1 MGLPHHHKKNTSS
14 AMDKIQEI
22 YKNHKLAILELSKK
36 GTDLLING
44 NFRSFEQ
51 GLVDVLNDLHNKIC
65 VQMINE
71 TMNNPLFE
79 EKIKEIGSSEGVTS
93 LSKRKVSVQFK
104 TGNKCVVESFYGKR
118 KKSKEKID
126 RHIGLTYLGFVKKAS
141 PSYLSISSLVSVLCP
156 SYDIGQQLMVEMGIN
171 GQYNRIRDLS
181 LTLGNL
187 AFNQGIRSV
196 ISSEESMKGKRV
208 VVMID
213 GGRSRTRLN
222 KEELTSKGNPK
233 FLTEWKEVKVVVIQV
248 LNENGKV
255 DKKVNLPIYDI
266 TVGHIEKS
274 MAKLTEALLLLNV
287 SAAKEVQFISD
298 GATCFWNR
306 IATAFD
312 LAKVPQNKI
321 TYTLDYYHAVEHL
334 SALLSSITDL
344 KEMERKKYFVAF
356 KQDLWTGQI
365 GQLIKNV
372 KFLCKEKAVVI
383 KDKLKTEIAY
393 FEKHQNRMNYKL
405 FRHQK
410 WLCGSGAVES
420 AIRRIINLRFKAPS
434 SFWLEQHLEPL
445 AFLRAAFLSGRWNI
459 LLHNIKY

>member
-1 MGLPHHHKKNTSS
+1 
-14 AMDKIQEI
+14 MDKIQEI
-22 YKNHKLAILELSKK
+22 YKNHRLAIQELSKK

-44 NFRSFEQ
+44 DFRSFEQ
-51 GLVDVLNDLHNKIC
+51 GLVEILNDLHDKIC
-65 VQMINE
+65 VHMINE

-79 EKIKEIGSSEGVTS
+79 EKVKEIGSCEGITS
-93 LSKRKVSVQFK
+93 LSKRKVSVQLK

-118 KKSKEKID
+118 NKSSVKID
-126 RHIGLTYLGFVKKAS
+126 RHVGLTYLGFVKKAS
-141 PSYLSISSLVSVLCP
+141 PSYLSISSLVSILCP
-156 SYDIGQQLMVEMGIN
+156 SFDIGQQLMVETGIN

-187 AFNQGIRSV
+187 AFNQGVRSV

-208 VVMID
+208 IVMID

-222 KEELTSKGNPK
+222 KKELTLKGNAK
-233 FLTEWKEVKVVVIQV
+233 FSTEWKEVKVVVIQV

-266 TVGHIEKS
+266 TVGHIEKC
-274 MAKLTEALLLLNV
+274 MAKLTEVLLLLNV

-298 GATCFWNR
+298 GATCFWNH

-334 SALLSSITDL
+334 SALLNSITDL
-344 KEMERKKYFVAF
+344 TETERKKHFVAL
-356 KQDLWTGQI
+356 KQELWTGQV
-365 GQLIKNV
+365 GQLIKKV
-372 KFLCKEKAVVI
+372 KHFCKEKSVVI

-405 FRHQK
+405 YRQQK

-434 SFWLEQHLEPL
+434 PFWLEEHIEPL
-445 AFLRAAFLSGRWNI
+445 AFLRATFLSGRWNI
-459 LLHNIKY
+459 LLHNLKD

>member
-1 MGLPHHHKKNTSS
+1 M
-14 AMDKIQEI
+14 
-22 YKNHKLAILELSKK
+22 
-36 GTDLLING
+36 
-44 NFRSFEQ
+44 
-51 GLVDVLNDLHNKIC
+51 
-65 VQMINE
+65 
-71 TMNNPLFE
+71 
-79 EKIKEIGSSEGVTS
+79 
-93 LSKRKVSVQFK
+93 
-104 TGNKCVVESFYGKR
+104 
-118 KKSKEKID
+118 
-126 RHIGLTYLGFVKKAS
+126 
-141 PSYLSISSLVSVLCP
+141 SVLCP
-156 SYDIGQQLMVEMGIN
+156 SFDIGQQLMIEMGIN

-187 AFNQGIRSV
+187 VFNQGIRAV

-213 GGRSRTRLN
+213 GGRSRTRLRQ
-222 KEELTSKGNPK
+222 EELTSKGNPK
-233 FLTEWKEVKVVVIQV
+233 FSTECLPRNLGGKEVKVVVIQV
-248 LNENGKV
+248 LDEAGKV

-266 TVGHIEKS
+266 TVGHIENS

-312 LAKVPQNKI
+312 LAKVPQSKI

-334 SALLSSITDL
+334 SALLNSITDL
-344 KEMERKKYFVAF
+344 KETERKKYFVAL

-365 GQLIKNV
+365 EQLIKKV
-372 KFLCKEKAVVI
+372 KLFCKEKAVAI

-434 SFWLEQHLEPL
+434 SFWLEEHLEPL